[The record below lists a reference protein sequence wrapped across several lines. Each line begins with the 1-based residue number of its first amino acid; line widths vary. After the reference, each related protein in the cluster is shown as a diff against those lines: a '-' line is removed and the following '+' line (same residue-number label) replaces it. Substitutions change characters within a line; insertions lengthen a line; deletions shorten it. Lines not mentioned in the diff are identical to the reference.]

1 MSSYNF
7 PETFIGD
14 SIILEKLSEFHAD
27 DLYEVLDNNREHISK
42 WLPWL
47 TAEYTIDDL
56 NEFIELKHEEFLND
70 ENFPFVIID
79 KESDKIL
86 GSIELFKRNSGSM
99 EFGYYL
105 DKNTQGRGIISQAIA
120 LLEEFI
126 FNETNIMRLNIST
139 EVVNAKSAMVAK
151 RNGYL
156 FEGLIYNKR
165 LKDNIAFD
173 MLHFTKLKNQEKM
186 QELKNIESKLIE
198 LFNVNILKNK

>member
-1 MSSYNF
+1 MSAYNF

-14 SIILEKLSEFHAD
+14 TIILEKLSEFHAD

-42 WLPWL
+42 WLLWL

-56 NEFIELKHEEFLND
+56 YEFIELKHEEFLND

-79 KESDKIL
+79 KESDRVL
-86 GSIELFKRNSGSM
+86 GYVELFKRNSGSM

-105 DKNTQGRGIISQAIA
+105 DKNTQGSGIISQAIL
-120 LLEEFI
+120 LLEEFL
-126 FNETNIMRLNIST
+126 FSETNIMRLNIST
-139 EVVNAKSAMVAK
+139 EVENAKSAMVAK

-165 LKDNIAFD
+165 LKDNIATD
-173 MLHFTKLKNQEKM
+173 MLHFTKLKDETKM
-186 QELKNIESKLIE
+186 HNLKNIENKLIDI
-198 LFNVNILKNK
+198 FDVKILKNK